1 MTHLAPKTT
10 TAFTPLIHFHPHH
23 NFTTPIL
30 NSTFC
35 CLAVDIIF
43 AIMVEKKYIKIGVAS
58 LAVVALVIGLSVG
71 ITQSRKNK
79 NSSAASASET
89 YSNYAIDVCDDYSGG
104 SYGSAKSG
112 KSGSG
117 GSKGAKSSGGG
128 SYSGSGKSGKGSSYS
143 GSKKSS
149 RRRLV
154 VPGTEEYQPAAV
166 HSNQRRKLRQQL
178 VTGEF

>member
-1 MTHLAPKTT
+1 
-10 TAFTPLIHFHPHH
+10 
-23 NFTTPIL
+23 
-30 NSTFC
+30 
-35 CLAVDIIF
+35 
-43 AIMVEKKYIKIGVAS
+43 MVEKKYIKIGVAS

-89 YSNYAIDVCDDYSGG
+89 YSNYAIDVCDDNGYG
-104 SYGSAKSG
+104 SHGSAKSG
-112 KSGSG
+112 KSGSGSG